1 GGRGTMGLLGPDGK
15 EIPPHKLPGG
25 APTPSK
31 ADLKRGAEA
40 LKILKKR
47 IDGAITKLDNSAA
60 AKHAISARRV
70 TRKSFSGE
78 NTLFFEADDLYAK
91 FTEVHD
97 TLTQLSQTL
106 RDQIDAIGIAVKG
119 ADGNFDAVDAAER
132 RRFWQIQ
139 ARTEA
144 LTKKT
149 KHADAPHHGDHP
161 MGDDKHG
168 KGTSDGLPEGQSG
181 Y

>member
-1 GGRGTMGLLGPDGK
+1 M
-15 EIPPHKLPGG
+15 PGG

-78 NTLFFEADDLYAK
+78 NTLFFEADDLYTK

-149 KHADAPHHGDHP
+149 KPPAYSTYSVDEPEDGE
-161 MGDDKHG
+161 KHG
-168 KGTSDGLPEGQSG
+168 KGTARDIPEGQSG